1 MESAL
6 GHRGWIAL
14 MIIPCRAETAY
25 NFLEITLKYLLIT
38 SLATFMSRSEVT
50 YNPMYCHYHCDYA
63 GQSYVVSSVSVYRW
77 VRNIHCDMNLNLA
90 AVYRLP
96 ISIVSS

>member
-14 MIIPCRAETAY
+14 MIIHRRAETAY

-50 YNPMYCHYHCDYA
+50 YNPPRTLCIAIIIVIMLVKVMLLHLYLYIA
-63 GQSYVVSSVSVYRW
+63 GYVTYTV
-77 VRNIHCDMNLNLA
+77 I
-90 AVYRLP
+90 
-96 ISIVSS
+96 